1 MNALIWTIELKMKG
15 IGNTIGNTILMT
27 FMNINI
33 NMGMCSR
40 QVLHTQNG
48 NITLYIGGAPKLNR
62 YMAAKNVPFPIG
74 GFTGIFNVFVE
85 PIKRTKVKKN

>member
-1 MNALIWTIELKMKG
+1 MDNELKMKL
-15 IGNTIGNTILMT
+15 IGNTILMT

-48 NITLYIGGAPKLNR
+48 NITLYIGGGSKAQSLYDCKQ
-62 YMAAKNVPFPIG
+62 
-74 GFTGIFNVFVE
+74 
-85 PIKRTKVKKN
+85 IKYAQMPHGV

>member
-1 MNALIWTIELKMKG
+1 MKV
-15 IGNTIGNTILMT
+15 IGNTILMT

-48 NITLYIGGAPKLNR
+48 NITLYIGG
-62 YMAAKNVPFPIG
+62 G
-74 GFTGIFNVFVE
+74 SNVFVE
-85 PIKRTKVKKN
+85 PIKRTKVKKIKLYNFFKVNLYFYLAT